1 MDPREELQALRRMAE
16 LEAKASGQTYTPA
29 APTSAKPE
37 STSPTI
43 GETVLSTPLA
53 RVALGVATPLV
64 GALQL
69 GANVGDYLNK
79 KMGVEPVV
87 GKALADWWNEVQ
99 ATKERGM
106 AATQPSYEKQLGIT
120 PTDFAGFAGSMIP
133 GVGAVSK
140 AATVGQKVIEGAKV
154 GAVTGAAQPGTE
166 KLSQQGAGAVIGG
179 TLAGAAP
186 VAIPQIAKAAGW
198 VWDAAQGRL
207 VQIKAGKVLR
217 EIAGDQLDVIKNALA
232 NASPELTA
240 AQAVQEAKI
249 TAPALQAMGARSSEI
264 TPDLATAA
272 AKREAADEARR
283 VGTIQKVTPDLAN
296 ADENLK
302 AASQVAYGK
311 AMASDKQRLNNLAAE
326 QQNANMLAGTAG
338 PMGPEM
344 VTPALQALKGNPV
357 IDAAMKEARTLAKT
371 KGLNLTDPMTSLEG
385 LHYMKIAIDNQF
397 KNRTASTALQNYSD
411 AALNNTK
418 SQLLSA
424 IDEVSPLYS
433 VARQQHAALSE
444 PVNQAQILNAMQAV
458 LKSPAGVERA
468 GPFLNVLGQGENAL
482 LKKANQNPRFGGLE
496 EALTPEQM
504 AAVNKVGAELTR
516 DEQMKILA
524 AKGAPALAKVLREET
539 APTGTLP
546 FMNTMSSVINKVS
559 GILQGRVS
567 DKTKEAVAKSMESG
581 VKASELLSTIPFK
594 ERNAVMKALIDSNAW
609 DGEPASMIG
618 IASGEA
624 VSNAMTP
631 KRPKNQNAMRIELR
645 GMANKE

>member
-1 MDPREELQALRRMAE
+1 MA
-16 LEAKASGQTYTPA
+16 ANPFDQFDTAQTVNPFDKFDAA
-29 APTSAKPE
+29 APTPAKPE
-37 STSPTI
+37 STSPTMKEQLLSSTLGRI
-43 GETVLSTPLA
+43 G
-53 RVALGVATPLV
+53 LGVATPLV
-64 GALQL
+64 GAVQL
-69 GANVGDYLNK
+69 GANVGDYINK

-87 GKALADWWNEVQ
+87 SKALSDWWNDMQ
-99 ATKERGM
+99 AAKERGM

-120 PTDFAGFAGSMIP
+120 PTDFSGFVGSMIP

-140 AATVGQKVIEGAKV
+140 AATLGQKITEGAKV
-154 GAVTGAAQPGTE
+154 GAVMGAAQPGTE
-166 KLSQQGAGAVIGG
+166 KLSQQGAGAVVGG

-198 VWDAAQGRL
+198 AWDAVNGRL

-217 EIAGDQLDVIKNALA
+217 EIAGDQLDAIKNALS

-249 TAPALQAMGARSSEI
+249 TAPALQAMGARAPEFS
-264 TPDLATAA
+264 PDLATAG
-272 AKREAADEARR
+272 AKREAADQARR
-283 VGTIQKVTPDLAN
+283 VGTIQAVTPDLAN
-296 ADENLK
+296 AQENLN
-302 AASQVAYGK
+302 AASNVAYGK

-357 IDAAMKEARTLAKT
+357 IDAAIKEARTLAKT
-371 KGLNLTDPMTSLEG
+371 KGVNLTDPMTSLEG

-433 VARQQHAALSE
+433 VARQQHAALSQ
-444 PVNQAQILNAMQAV
+444 PVNQAQVLNAMQGV
-458 LKSPAGVERA
+458 LKGPSGAERA

-496 EALTPEQM
+496 EVLTPEQM
-504 AAVNKVGAELTR
+504 TAVKKVGTELTR
-516 DEQMKILA
+516 DEQMADLA
-524 AKGAPALAKVLREET
+524 AKGKPALAGILREET

-559 GILQGRVS
+559 GILQGTVS
-567 DKTKEAVAKSMESG
+567 NKTKEAVARSMESG
-581 VKASELLSTIPFK
+581 AKASELLSTIPFK
-594 ERNAVMKALIDSNAW
+594 ERNAVMKALIDSKAW

-631 KRPKNQNAMRIELR
+631 KRPKNQNALR
-645 GMANKE
+645 